1 MIGRLWFVA
10 TVGWAV
16 LFFALVGRY
25 SGGAALE
32 GGKLIATLAIGLVP
46 LTIGFSYTAVRTRR

>member
-16 LFFALVGRY
+16 LFFAIVGRY
-25 SGGAALE
+25 SGGTALE
-32 GGKLIATLAIGLVP
+32 GGKLIGTLAIGLIP
-46 LTIGFSYTAVRTRR
+46 LTIGFGCAAVRTRR